1 MSCVPMLI
9 ISRAMNPTRDIQGLG
24 VIFVHIKQALGLT
37 AAGVGCASA
46 VPVRMQSTALQKKS
60 TNTTRRHGRG
70 TGPCGQVGF

>member
-1 MSCVPMLI
+1 MSCEPMLI

-24 VIFVHIKQALGLT
+24 VIFVHIKQALG
-37 AAGVGCASA
+37 AGVGCASA

-70 TGPCGQVGF
+70 TGPCDQVGF